1 MGVGTERRNKM
12 ANQSMTYSV
21 NGNVLAS
28 VGGSGSNRTDIPGR
42 YGSGGQRTWDATW
55 SAGRYDALVNYI
67 KSGAT
72 AAEAYNKYGGMGTDV
87 YTAYQKW
94 GRQYPGL
101 ERGTGSSS
109 SSGTSTSSTAS
120 NLSSASSDPIGAYAS
135 AYDKA
140 KAANESRYQ
149 DILNQYQASY
159 TRNMAN
165 LDQYGAQESA
175 DINQRYSELAA
186 QGTQDLT
193 SRGLGNTTVTG
204 TMATG
209 VANQASAEQR
219 RLASDIAQ
227 QKYIADTALTNT
239 KLGFMERKT
248 DSYPDL
254 NTYLQLAQYSNQLSN
269 PTFAYTTGGGN
280 TSTGSS
286 NTGYSGFKTGQISTA
301 QNYYT

>member
-1 MGVGTERRNKM
+1 MGLSNTTITYRGKTATFGSKEGTDM
-12 ANQSMTYSV
+12 MQAY
-21 NGNVLAS
+21 
-28 VGGSGSNRTDIPGR
+28 
-42 YGSGGQRTWDATW
+42 
-55 SAGRYDALVNYI
+55 YDANF
-67 KSGAT
+67 GASARNST
-72 AAEAYNKYGGMGTDV
+72 KDEALAAYNKENE
-87 YTAYQKW
+87 A
-94 GRQYPGL
+94 
-101 ERGTGSSS
+101 
-109 SSGTSTSSTAS
+109 
-120 NLSSASSDPIGAYAS
+120 
-135 AYDKA
+135 A
-140 KAANESRYQ
+140 KTANEARYQ
-149 DILNQYQASY
+149 DVLKQYQASY

-239 KLGFMERKT
+239 QLGFMERKT

-254 NTYLQLAQYSNQLSN
+254 NTYLQLAAYNN
-269 PTFAYTTGGGN
+269 TPNTYTTTQVFGGN
-280 TSTGSS
+280 SNSS
-286 NTGYSGFKTGQISTA
+286 DSYQKPKKKASGYSGFTTGQINNTRNTSY
-301 QNYYT
+301 N